1 LTTVNSLQQECDE
14 CGFFGSC
21 REVSNDGRPVLAN
34 AVVRPLMVT
43 GADYDQLSTAFYQNV
58 NKVLND
64 RESAQGA
71 VLQVEK
77 VATYIV
83 RE

>member
-1 LTTVNSLQQECDE
+1 
-14 CGFFGSC
+14 
-21 REVSNDGRPVLAN
+21 
-34 AVVRPLMVT
+34 MVT